1 MKNLDNVQYIGETLW
16 PGIIGHILI
25 VFSFCAVLF
34 SAFAYYKSVQSDPAD
49 DKLSSWKFLGRTGYV
64 FHSISVLSIIAL
76 LFYIMSQLMYEY
88 AYVFEHCSD
97 DLPMRYLFS
106 AFWEGQEGSFLLWM
120 FWHIILGLILIKKS
134 GSWEAPVMVFIALVE
149 AVLASMLLGIHIEIG
164 DWTYKMGSNPTLL
177 LRDVFN
183 APIFQN
189 ADYLASVKGD
199 GLNPLLQNYWMT
211 IHPPTLFLGFASCTV
226 PFAYAAGGF
235 LSGRTEDWVKPVSKW
250 ALFSTGVLGVGIL
263 MGGAWAYEAL
273 TFGGY
278 WAWDP
283 VENMSLVPWLILV
296 AGVHANLIANAT
308 GRAIKSTFIYYA
320 LAFVLVLY
328 STYLTRSGV
337 LGDTSVH
344 SFTDMGLEVQLIFL
358 VLFFTVVSIY
368 LYIKNAH
375 KIPEQTTEESIYS
388 REFWMF
394 VGALVLLFSGVIIAL
409 STSLPVFNKIIQ
421 IFNAEFEGSVIND
434 PIPHYNKYQIWIA
447 VLISLISGTA
457 IFLRYKTASW
467 NQNQKMTFLVRHL
480 IHLFIALIL
489 TYVTSLWINYWHW
502 KYITLA
508 VCSFYTIVSNA
519 DYLVTRLNANIKLA
533 GAVFGHLG
541 FGLMIIGVIASGL
554 NEKIIS
560 SNPFVMQGL
569 VDDED
574 LGKVIK
580 LIKNERIFSEG
591 YWISYQKDTIIDKT
605 RYFDIL
611 FEKSQDDGEG
621 IESSFKV
628 KPNVLFSNDLTKVAA
643 SNPDAKHFL
652 SKDVFVSIQSLPASQ
667 MDVELAMS
675 AEDSLEYNRYE
686 LAIGDT
692 LFTKD
697 KYAVVEYL
705 SFEPKHP
712 DFKEENSDVAIAVGL
727 RFRDLAGEYNKSIEP
742 AISLA
747 DDMLYQ
753 YPDQIDE
760 LGVKVKI
767 NEESFDSYFSMEDAL
782 DYSEFIVSKEEEFE
796 FNGLTFSLKGFD
808 KNIDNRNYKAEEGDI
823 AIKALVKFE
832 DGSSNQLLKPVYLIR
847 DNKPQ
852 SLKDY
857 NPEYGIHIRMT
868 HIDPVNERFNFQ
880 LAADDRSESKLVLDI
895 AEDVP
900 RTDFIGIEAIEFP
913 GINLFWAGSILML
926 LGFFISFFFRMKM
939 KYA

>member
-1 MKNLDNVQYIGETLW
+1 
-16 PGIIGHILI
+16 
-25 VFSFCAVLF
+25 
-34 SAFAYYKSVQSDPAD
+34 
-49 DKLSSWKFLGRTGYV
+49 
-64 FHSISVLSIIAL
+64 
-76 LFYIMSQLMYEY
+76 
-88 AYVFEHCSD
+88 CS
-97 DLPMRYLFS
+97 Y
-106 AFWEGQEGSFLLWM
+106 
-120 FWHIILGLILIKKS
+120 
-134 GSWEAPVMVFIALVE
+134 
-149 AVLASMLLGIHIEIG
+149 
-164 DWTYKMGSNPTLL
+164 
-177 LRDVFN
+177 
-183 APIFQN
+183 
-189 ADYLASVKGD
+189 
-199 GLNPLLQNYWMT
+199 
-211 IHPPTLFLGFASCTV
+211 
-226 PFAYAAGGF
+226 
-235 LSGRTEDWVKPVSKW
+235 
-250 ALFSTGVLGVGIL
+250 
-263 MGGAWAYEAL
+263 
-273 TFGGY
+273 
-278 WAWDP
+278 
-283 VENMSLVPWLILV
+283 
-296 AGVHANLIANAT
+296 
-308 GRAIKSTFIYYA
+308 
-320 LAFVLVLY
+320 
-328 STYLTRSGV
+328 
-337 LGDTSVH
+337 
-344 SFTDMGLEVQLIFL
+344 
-358 VLFFTVVSIY
+358 
-368 LYIKNAH
+368 
-375 KIPEQTTEESIYS
+375 
-388 REFWMF
+388 
-394 VGALVLLFSGVIIAL
+394 
-409 STSLPVFNKIIQ
+409 
-421 IFNAEFEGSVIND
+421 
-434 PIPHYNKYQIWIA
+434 
-447 VLISLISGTA
+447 
-457 IFLRYKTASW
+457 
-467 NQNQKMTFLVRHL
+467 
-480 IHLFIALIL
+480 
-489 TYVTSLWINYWHW
+489 
-502 KYITLA
+502 
-508 VCSFYTIVSNA
+508 YTIASNA

-621 IESSFKV
+621 IETSFKV

-712 DFKEENSDVAIAVGL
+712 DFKEENSDAAIAVGL

-808 KNIDNRNYKAEEGDI
+808 KNIDNRNYKAEDGDI

-832 DGSSNQLLKPVYLIR
+832 DGNSNQLLKPVYLIR

-868 HIDPVNERFNFQ
+868 HIDPVNERFN
-880 LAADDRSESKLVLDI
+880 
-895 AEDVP
+895 
-900 RTDFIGIEAIEFP
+900 
-913 GINLFWAGSILML
+913 
-926 LGFFISFFFRMKM
+926 
-939 KYA
+939 